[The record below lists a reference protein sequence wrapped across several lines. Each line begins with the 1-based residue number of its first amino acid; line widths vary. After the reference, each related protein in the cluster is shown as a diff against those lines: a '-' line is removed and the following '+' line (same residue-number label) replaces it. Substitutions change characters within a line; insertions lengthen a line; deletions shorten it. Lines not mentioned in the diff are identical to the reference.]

1 MIPGRITGCADI
13 TDHFA
18 LLYSLS
24 RRDTDCRTVRVERF
38 EGIVV
43 TDFDVISIS
52 ATPGICAV
60 RRFNRSVRGGENR
73 RPCRGCD
80 VRPIVVGGLSGER
93 ILPISEVG
101 GYGEAFRQRSLENP
115 CSFPD
120 GIRRDDFPGPG

>member
-1 MIPGRITGCADI
+1 MEMIPGRITGCADI

-18 LLYSLS
+18 LL
-24 RRDTDCRTVRVERF
+24 
-38 EGIVV
+38 VV

-120 GIRRDDFPGPG
+120 GIR